1 MIFLFQENHYEEY
14 CRYELGELAPGLVG
28 PLITSALASWSPL
41 VAPKQYLDI
50 FSQWKDILEKNR
62 HQRGIL
68 EGNNMGI
75 QPYDSLLWHTWMP
88 VVRTCVR

>member
-1 MIFLFQENHYEEY
+1 M
-14 CRYELGELAPGLVG
+14 GELAPGLVG

-41 VAPKQYLDI
+41 AAPKQYIEI
-50 FSQWKDILEKNR
+50 FSQWKDILAKNKQ
-62 HQRGIL
+62 QRGIL